1 MAIREVL
8 LSFTFEQ
15 QRQLI
20 NLIGVDVG
28 DVSTLLTPTNEV
40 VSGINE
46 IVNGDVD
53 LINQTHGMDDGTQAS
68 PSLYWASG
76 QGFYKVSGTKLGLS
90 TSLAVEG
97 DLEVDGDITFRA
109 GSGSGG
115 TLTFGDLDTDNIV
128 LNADVNS
135 NIIPD
140 QTQSWNIGS
149 ASKEWNDLYIT
160 GTANIDTL
168 QIDEN
173 ATVTGHLTMESGD
186 IRVPSTQTT
195 ASIFDDWATTVY
207 AFGTGTTI
215 RIGADATDG
224 ETIFRNGY
232 IKSTRGTLNLFNGGV
247 TTLNAF
253 GAATTI
259 NMGVAGSGTNTNF
272 NVASDDFVLS
282 GDLSVNGGEI
292 LSSQNTVD
300 LFITQG
306 DVRIGAVGGTGTT
319 TIQNTLKVSGGIDVT
334 NSATAISIKDNEAS
348 ALEINE
354 GSTTYLRFTTTNAA
368 ERIIVYKDLYVVGN
382 LDISG
387 TTTTID
393 ATNLS
398 IEDKNI
404 ELGVSAAPSDATAD
418 GGGITLKATTDKTIS
433 YSNSTGSWDTNIG
446 FRVNHANN
454 AGSDQLLRLGNANN
468 TGTNSAH
475 LLLANGY
482 YLSPT
487 DVDGTGAAF
496 KIDSAGIIQTNVR
509 SAGNI
514 TLDSTAGFTSPKIVL
529 AASTGTATFGPIDVS
544 SSTGYGTSINIAA
557 NAGDVR
563 AQCQQTASQ
572 YTQLYGAYMGSNL
585 MFSVAANGTVSGESL
600 TFLNQSSSSV
610 SNVVETSSS
619 FNHYEQGTFAPYYS
633 NGITS
638 PTYAFSAGEYIRIGK
653 IVHFYLTISATG
665 TNNTDP
671 IGIMGLP
678 YNPVGNEGGSATF
691 TYNTGLVSAS
701 SAMPNIY
708 VGSNGLIRFYSSGSG
723 NSWLGNSGSG
733 LSGAQLYIGGHYMC
747 S

>member
-15 QRQLI
+15 QRQMI
-20 NLIGVDVG
+20 NLIGTDIG
-28 DVSTLLTPTNEV
+28 DASTLLTPTNIV
-40 VSGINE
+40 VPAINE

-76 QGFYKVSGTKLGLS
+76 QGFYKVSGTKLGLT

-109 GSGSGG
+109 GAGSGG

-140 QTQSWNIGS
+140 QTQAWNIGS

-186 IRVPSTQTT
+186 IRVPNTQTT
-195 ASIFDDWATTVY
+195 ANIFNDWATTVN
-207 AFGTGTTI
+207 AFGDGTTV
-215 RIGADATDG
+215 RIGADVSDG
-224 ETIFRNGY
+224 ETIIRSGH
-232 IKSTRGTLNLFNGGV
+232 IKSTRGTLNLFNGTV
-247 TTLNAF
+247 QTLNAF

-306 DVRIGAVGGTGTT
+306 DVRIGAVGGSGTT
-319 TIQNTLKVSGGIDVT
+319 TIQNTLKVSGDIDVT
-334 NSATAISIKDNEAS
+334 NSATELLLKDNEAS

-354 GSTTYLRFTTTNAA
+354 GSNTYLRFTTTNAA

-382 LDISG
+382 LDVSG
-387 TTTTID
+387 SNTIIDTTTLTV
-393 ATNLS
+393 
-398 IEDKNI
+398 EDKNI
-404 ELGVSAAPSDATAD
+404 ELGASAAPSDATAD
-418 GGGITLKATTDKTIS
+418 GGGITLKATTDKTIL
-433 YSNSTGSWDTNIG
+433 YDNADGVWKTNIG
-446 FRVNHANN
+446 FAV
-454 AGSDQLLRLGNANN
+454 GPVVG
-468 TGTNSAH
+468 
-475 LLLANGY
+475 
-482 YLSPT
+482 
-487 DVDGTGAAF
+487 DVLT
-496 KIDSAGIIQTNVR
+496 SQ
-509 SAGNI
+509 
-514 TLDSTAGFTSPKIVL
+514 STAGL
-529 AASTGTATFGPIDVS
+529 AANLFVGKGGSSKVFTVDESGNLKIGTDVTSGSTTKVSLNVDGTATFGGSVTSNGITQYALPTMTNGGQIGYDDATKS
-544 SSTGYGTSINIAA
+544 LRLYANSSTGSSAKI
-557 NAGDVR
+557 
-563 AQCQQTASQ
+563 Q
-572 YTQLYGAYMGSNL
+572 
-585 MFSVAANGTVSGESL
+585 FH
-600 TFLNQSSSSV
+600 FNQSATAGITFDQTNSISFPSQASSSV
-610 SNVVETSSS
+610 ANVTETSSS
-619 FNHYEQGTFAPYYS
+619 FNHYEQGTFAPYYT
-633 NGITS
+633 NGLTS
-638 PTYAFSAGEYIRIGK
+638 PSYSFSGGDYIRIGN

-671 IGIMGLP
+671 IGIMGFP
-678 YNPVGNEGGSATF
+678 YNPAGNDGGNASF
-691 TYNTGLVSAS
+691 SYNTGLVNNGDT
-701 SAMPNIY
+701 MPNIY
-708 VGSNGLIRFYSSGSG
+708 IGSNGLLRFYESGSG
-723 NSWLGNSGSG
+723 NSWLGNSANG
-733 LSGAQLYIGGHYMC
+733 LSGAQLYISGHYRC
-747 S
+747 A

>member
-76 QGFYKVSGTKLGLS
+76 QGFYKVSGTKLGLT

-109 GSGSGG
+109 GAASGG

-140 QTQSWNIGS
+140 QTQAWNIGS

-186 IRVPSTQTT
+186 IRVPSTQT
-195 ASIFDDWATTVY
+195 SVSVFNDWATTVS
-207 AFGTGTTI
+207 AFGSGTTI
-215 RIGADATDG
+215 TIGADDTNG

-232 IKSTRGTLNLFNGGV
+232 IKSTRGTGNLCDGGV
-247 TTLNAF
+247 TTINAF
-253 GAATTI
+253 GAAETI

-272 NVASDDFVLS
+272 NVASDDFVLA

-306 DVRIGAVGGTGTT
+306 DVRIGALAGTGTT
-319 TIQNTLKVSGGIDVT
+319 TIQNTLKISGGIDIT
-334 NSATAISIKDNEAS
+334 NSDTEFLLKDNEAG
-348 ALEINE
+348 ALSIKEGTNE
-354 GSTTYLRFTTTNAA
+354 YVRFTTTNAG
-368 ERIIVYKDLYVVGN
+368 ERILIYKDLYVVGN
-382 LDISG
+382 LDVSG
-387 TTTTID
+387 STTTID
-393 ATNLS
+393 TTTLVV
-398 IEDKNI
+398 EDKNI
-404 ELGVSAAPSDATAD
+404 ELGASAAPSDATAD
-418 GGGITLKATTDKTIS
+418 GGGITLKATTDKTIA

-446 FRVNHANN
+446 LRVNHANN

-468 TGTNSAH
+468 SGTNSAH
-475 LLLANGY
+475 LFLANGY
-482 YLSPT
+482 FLSPT

-496 KIDSAGIIQTNVR
+496 KIDSAGIIQSNVR
-509 SAGNI
+509 SAGNV

-529 AASTGTATFGPIDVS
+529 SATTGTSTFGPIDVS
-544 SSTGYGTSINIAA
+544 SST
-557 NAGDVR
+557 
-563 AQCQQTASQ
+563 
-572 YTQLYGAYMGSNL
+572 
-585 MFSVAANGTVSGESL
+585 
-600 TFLNQSSSSV
+600 
-610 SNVVETSSS
+610 
-619 FNHYEQGTFAPYYS
+619 
-633 NGITS
+633 
-638 PTYAFSAGEYIRIGK
+638 
-653 IVHFYLTISATG
+653 
-665 TNNTDP
+665 
-671 IGIMGLP
+671 
-678 YNPVGNEGGSATF
+678 
-691 TYNTGLVSAS
+691 
-701 SAMPNIY
+701 
-708 VGSNGLIRFYSSGSG
+708 
-723 NSWLGNSGSG
+723 
-733 LSGAQLYIGGHYMC
+733 
-747 S
+747 